1 MELLKD
7 ELLTQPFQLAYFIH
21 DDKETAKRITMAA
34 LERLETATHQQD
46 KRLYYFSVGRRN
58 RISFTSLHL
67 LQRLVYDES
76 ENYEKQ
82 REHDLACPLSEERL
96 LVHFIKHLVK
106 ITVRRKSLYV
116 ALGLSRI
123 LHRYTTAETTEIY
136 NVVIQDPARVSDEDY
151 FRAGKKLLMSEL
163 ESRFGELL
171 AVTRGARGERRFAVH
186 DRPEGFAT
194 LVSSCLSA
202 FTPWLTDS
210 HVPERFNPITDE
222 LPELRFNGA
231 DPDEEHSVEV
241 NRFHVLLHPTCF
253 ARLLRALGFAPSE
266 QRLEIPQFFL
276 ASRGD
281 EDDADMDDPSGPAE
295 LDEDDRN
302 DIRDYLDK
310 QNRRRKSLKAGLLRF
325 VADGAEVAKLD
336 LQQAGPIRFQLPE
349 YAEFLEIRSLDAQGE
364 ILLATHPLAYGDDDR
379 LKPQNAVIVLGRGQ
393 RLSFTIAQT
402 PDSAVAEVSYQETHW
417 PRALWLWLT
426 QRINPI
432 SSALPSGLPAS
443 FLIWKPISWQ
453 SIAIALLTVTV
464 TTFGLFWYRERQ
476 SALVARQTFAQ
487 LDARRQQAEE
497 NIAQLDR
504 MNRETQ
510 TRLQEAEQGRRA
522 AEDRTQQLQ
531 RQFETRLKEAA
542 RNPQAPP
549 NLYVEPLRLA
559 SLRMQADIRTLNL
572 PAGAQTIVLLLEI
585 SRPLDYPT
593 YTVEIRDT
601 GGNIAIKLSGLNPR
615 LTRDNRLSV
624 PLARTALRSGIYHL
638 RLFGMRGGEKT
649 DLGEFHLPLQF
660 N

>member
-1 MELLKD
+1 MKLLKD
-7 ELLTQPFQLAYFIH
+7 ELLTQPFHLAYFIH

-34 LERLETATHQQD
+34 LERLETATRKQD

-106 ITVRRKSLYV
+106 ITVQRRSFYV

-123 LHRYTTAETTEIY
+123 LHRYTTAETMEIY

-171 AVTRGARGERRFAVH
+171 AVTHGARGERRFAAH
-186 DRPEGFAT
+186 DRPEGFAM
-194 LVSSCLSA
+194 LVSRCLSA
-202 FTPWLTDS
+202 FTPWRTDC

-222 LPELRFNGA
+222 LPALGFKDS

-241 NRFHVLLHPTCF
+241 NRFHALLHPPCF
-253 ARLLRALGFAPSE
+253 ARLLWALGFALSE
-266 QRLEIPQFFL
+266 ERLEIPRFCL

-281 EDDADMDDPSGPAE
+281 EDDASTDDPSSPAE
-295 LDEDDRN
+295 LGEDDRN
-302 DIRDYLDK
+302 DIRDYLVK
-310 QNRRRKSLKAGLLRF
+310 QNRRRKSLKAKLLRF
-325 VADGAEVAKLD
+325 VADGAEVAQLD

-349 YAEFLEIRSLDAQGE
+349 YAEFLEIRSCDAQGE
-364 ILLATHPLAYGDDDR
+364 ILLATHPLDYGGDYR
-379 LKPQNAVIVLGRGQ
+379 LKPHNAVIALGRGQ
-393 RLSFTIAQT
+393 QLAFTITPT
-402 PDSAVAEVSYQETHW
+402 PDSAVAEVSYQETNW
-417 PRALWLWLT
+417 LRALRLWR
-426 QRINPI
+426 QWWVAPV
-432 SSALPSGLPAS
+432 SSAPPSGLLAS
-443 FLIWKPISWQ
+443 F
-453 SIAIALLTVTV
+453 AFALLAVTA
-464 TTFGLFWYRERQ
+464 TFGLFWYRERQ
-476 SALVARQTFAQ
+476 SALVARQTLAQ

-497 NIAQLDR
+497 RIDQLHR

-559 SLRMQADIRTLNL
+559 TLRLAGDIRTLNL

>member
-1 MELLKD
+1 MKLLKD

-34 LERLETATHQQD
+34 LERLETATRKQD
-46 KRLYYFSVGRRN
+46 RRLYYFSVGRRN

-76 ENYEKQ
+76 ENYEKR

-171 AVTRGARGERRFAVH
+171 AVTRGARGERRFAVR

-194 LVSSCLSA
+194 LVSSCLSV
-202 FTPWLTDS
+202 FTPWQTDS

-222 LPELRFNGA
+222 LPALRFNGA

-241 NRFHVLLHPTCF
+241 NRFHALLHPTCF

-266 QRLEIPQFFL
+266 QRLEIPQFCL

-310 QNRRRKSLKAGLLRF
+310 QNRRRKSLKAGLLSF
-325 VADGAEVAKLD
+325 VADGAEVARLD
-336 LQQAGPIRFQLPE
+336 LRQAGPIRFQLPE
-349 YAEFLEIRSLDAQGE
+349 YAEFLEIRSRDAQGE

-393 RLSFTIAQT
+393 RLAFTIAPT
-402 PDSAVAEVSYQETHW
+402 PDSAVAEVSYQETNW
-417 PRALWLWLT
+417 PRALRLWLT
-426 QRINPI
+426 QRIERI
-432 SSALPSGLPAS
+432 SSAPPSGLLAS
-443 FLIWKPISWQ
+443 F
-453 SIAIALLTVTV
+453 AIALLTVTA

-476 SALVARQTFAQ
+476 SELVARQTLAQ

-497 NIAQLDR
+497 RIDQLDR

-510 TRLQEAEQGRRA
+510 TSLQEAEQGRRA

-542 RNPQAPP
+542 RNVNPQARP
-549 NLYVEPLRLA
+549 NLYVETLRLA
-559 SLRMQADIRTLNL
+559 ALRSAGDILTLDL

-585 SRPLDYPT
+585 SRPLDYPA
-593 YTVEIRDT
+593 YTVEVRDADGKIVT
-601 GGNIAIKLSGLNPR
+601 KLSGLNPR
-615 LTRDNRLSV
+615 LTRDNQLSV
-624 PLARTALRSGIYHL
+624 SLARTAFQSGVYQL
-638 RLFGMRGGEKT
+638 RLFGRRGAEEK
-649 DLGEFHLPLQF
+649 DFGAYPLRLQF